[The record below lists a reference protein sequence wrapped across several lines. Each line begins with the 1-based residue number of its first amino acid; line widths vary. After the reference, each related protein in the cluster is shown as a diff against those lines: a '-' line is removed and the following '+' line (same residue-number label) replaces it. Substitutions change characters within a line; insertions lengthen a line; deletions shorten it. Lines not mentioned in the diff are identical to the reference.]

1 MGLMSSSPPQ
11 PTFSSTDSSGPDA
24 VVVSYDATEAD
35 AFLDGNDPD
44 GDRERIDES
53 EPPLS
58 GGPEAASGGGGLVT
72 TIVFVL
78 VMLAMFINPIE
89 PKTSA
94 EFDRAT
100 SSLNVLTLAKLALA
114 AAATGLGGIAVLL
127 SPRTRQLLGSLPGIG
142 LLALAGLFCATSL
155 FAIESNAMISRASA
169 MIFVGYLLFTAMALA
184 TLGPRKLL
192 AAIVAGTSLY
202 MLVTWGLFV
211 LVPEMGTFEE
221 YISATETVRR
231 MGGTGHPNNIAK
243 TAIAIVLVGVAM
255 YLGRT
260 DTLIS
265 VGVRGPWQRLVLIAI
280 MILAAATVVATLSRT
295 AMLAGMAAGGILLI
309 DRLYGRG
316 GLALGIIGIA
326 SAATLV
332 LAISLVTG
340 EGPFSESAV
349 SAVTKSGDVEELTS
363 LTGRTTIWEEA
374 ISFIVKRPLTG
385 YGMDSAA
392 SVMSREATGT
402 HNLLLHVTFSAGV
415 VACLVMVLMLG
426 WSLVFGATSS
436 YEWIRTVLTYVLVSG
451 LVEDTIIESFPT
463 TLTVLWMAALL
474 APALA
479 SRPKP

>member
-1 MGLMSSSPPQ
+1 MSASSSQ
-11 PTFSSTDSSGPDA
+11 PTLSSPDGSVPDS
-24 VVVSYDATEAD
+24 VVVSQDASDAVALTDDAEEA
-35 AFLDGNDPD
+35 G
-44 GDRERIDES
+44 S
-53 EPPLS
+53 EWGPPSAIGPEPVS
-58 GGPEAASGGGGLVT
+58 GGVGFIPA
-72 TIVFVL
+72 IVFLVL
-78 VMLAMFINPIE
+78 MLAMFLNPIE

-100 SSLNVLTLAKLALA
+100 SSLNVLTLAKLAIA
-114 AAATGLGGIAVLL
+114 AVASGLGGIALWV
-127 SPRTRQLLGSLPGIG
+127 SPRTRQLLGSLPGLG
-142 LLALAGLFCATSL
+142 LLALGALFCITSL

-169 MIFVGYLLFTAMALA
+169 LIFVGYLLFTAMALA
-184 TLGPRKLL
+184 TLGPRRMV

-202 MLVTWGLFV
+202 MLVTWALFL
-211 LVPEMGTFEE
+211 LVPELGTFEE

-243 TAIAIVLVGVAM
+243 TAIAIVLIGVAM

-260 DTLIS
+260 ESLIS
-265 VGVRGPWQRLVLIAI
+265 VGVRGPWQRLLLIGI
-280 MILAAATVVATLSRT
+280 MVLAAATVVATLSRT

-316 GLALGIIGIA
+316 GLALGILGIA
-326 SAATLV
+326 LAASLV
-332 LAISLVTG
+332 LGVSLFTG
-340 EGPFSESAV
+340 EGPFSETAV

-374 ISFIVKRPLTG
+374 IGLIAKRPLTG

-415 VACLVMVLMLG
+415 VACCLMLLMLG
-426 WSLVFGATSS
+426 WSLVFGATSPQ
-436 YEWIRTVLTYVLVSG
+436 EWIRAVLTYVLVSG

-463 TLTVLWMAALL
+463 TLTVLWLSALL

-479 SRPKP
+479 GRSQA

>member
-1 MGLMSSSPPQ
+1 MSPSSSPP
-11 PTFSSTDSSGPDA
+11 TYAGTESSLSEAA
-24 VVVSYDATEAD
+24 VVSQDASEVDALPTQDAD
-35 AFLDGNDPD
+35 
-44 GDRERIDES
+44 ERGEFEPPSAIGS
-53 EPPLS
+53 EPP
-58 GGPEAASGGGGLVT
+58 SGGGFIT
-72 TIVFVL
+72 AIVFAV

-89 PKTSA
+89 FKTSA

-100 SSLNVLTLAKLALA
+100 SNLNVLTLAKLALA
-114 AAATGLGGIAVLL
+114 AAASGLGAIAVFV
-127 SPRTRQLLGSLPGIG
+127 SPRTRQLLGSLPGLG
-142 LLALAGLFCATSL
+142 LLALGALFCATSL

-184 TLGPRKLL
+184 TLGPRKML

-202 MLVTWGLFV
+202 MLLTWGLFL

-221 YISATETVRR
+221 YISATETVQR

-255 YLGRT
+255 YLGRN
-260 DTLIS
+260 DSLIS
-265 VGVRGPWQRLVLIAI
+265 VGLRGPWQRLILIGI
-280 MILAAATVVATLSRT
+280 MVLAAATVVATLSRT
-295 AMLAGMAAGGILLI
+295 AMLAGAAAGGILLI

-316 GLALGIIGIA
+316 GLALGIFGIA
-326 SAATLV
+326 SAASLV
-332 LAISLVTG
+332 LAISLFTG
-340 EGPFSESAV
+340 KGPFSESAV

-374 ISFIVKRPLTG
+374 IGFIVERPLTG

-415 VACLVMVLMLG
+415 IACLVMILMLG
-426 WSLVFGATSS
+426 WSLVFGATSPH
-436 YEWIRTVLTYVLVSG
+436 EWIRTVLTYVLVSG

-474 APALA
+474 APTLA
-479 SRPKP
+479 GRSQP

>member
-1 MGLMSSSPPQ
+1 MSPSSSQ
-11 PTFSSTDSSGPDA
+11 PTFASPDSAGPDS
-24 VVVSYDATEAD
+24 VVASQVAAD
-35 AFLDGNDPD
+35 AVAFPDDDIDAVHPVDPPSGN
-44 GDRERIDES
+44 
-53 EPPLS
+53 
-58 GGPEAASGGGGLVT
+58 GPRSSSDGGGFLHA
-72 TIVFVL
+72 IVFVV

-100 SSLNVLTLAKLALA
+100 SSLNVLTLAKLAIA
-114 AAATGLGGIAVLL
+114 AAASGLGGIALL
-127 SPRTRQLLGSLPGIG
+127 VSPRTRQLLGSLPGLG
-142 LLALAGLFCATSL
+142 LLALGGLFCITSL
-155 FAIESNAMISRASA
+155 FAIQSNAMISRASA
-169 MIFVGYLLFTAMALA
+169 LIFVGYLLFTAMALA
-184 TLGPRKLL
+184 TLGPRRML

-221 YISATETVRR
+221 YISATETVQR

-243 TAIAIVLVGVAM
+243 TAIAIGLVSVAM

-260 DTLIS
+260 NSLIS

-280 MILAAATVVATLSRT
+280 MVLAAATVVATLSRT
-295 AMLAGMAAGGILLI
+295 AMLAGMAAGGVLLI

-326 SAATLV
+326 SAAGLV
-332 LAISLVTG
+332 LAISLFTG

-374 ISFIVKRPLTG
+374 IGLIALRPLTG

-415 VACLVMVLMLG
+415 FACLLMLLMLG
-426 WSLVFGATSS
+426 WSLVFGATSPQ
-436 YEWIRTVLTYVLVSG
+436 EWIRTVLTYVLVSG

-463 TLTVLWMAALL
+463 TLTILWMAALL

-479 SRPKP
+479 GRSQS